1 MSDNDMI
8 RRGDAKR
15 EVSAAMWARSNEEFQ
30 RRLNA
35 IPAVQ
40 PTVSP
45 KQLAAHS
52 DDVVTLVEA
61 LRSTLNFIEN
71 TEGEMGV
78 ILGCGN
84 KARAAL
90 AREKAVRMAADELR
104 GQGYGAVVR
113 TILALIEKE
122 TP

>member
-1 MSDNDMI
+1 MSDDDLI
-8 RRGDAKR
+8 RRGDALD
-15 EVSAAMWARSNEEFQ
+15 AAWEADSLELSTHGAGKIEDRI
-30 RRLNA
+30 NA

-45 KQLAAHS
+45 DVAA
-52 DDVVTLVEA
+52 LVEA

-90 AREKAVRMAADELR
+90 ARVKSKEGFSDEK
-104 GQGYGAVVR
+104 GVV
-113 TILALIEKE
+113 
-122 TP
+122 